1 MNEWNSDSFYVLF
14 HSSYWYSIPFHRFSF
29 ANIGSG
35 SSAWVVVAVA
45 VPCAIIALAAGVGI
59 GAAAMRRKY
68 LQEAD
73 GDSGDE

>member
-1 MNEWNSDSFYVLF
+1 M
-14 HSSYWYSIPFHRFSF
+14 
-29 ANIGSG
+29 
-35 SSAWVVVAVA
+35 
-45 VPCAIIALAAGVGI
+45 PCAIIALAAGVGI